1 MTLASAPSNR
11 RNVAVL
17 AFAQGLFQ
25 CIQSMSIATTP
36 LAGYGLLGEDK
47 ALATVPIFLMHFA
60 VMLTTWPAS
69 MLMAKV
75 GRRAGF
81 SLGAVFGMVSGGVS
95 FAGIWWQS
103 FPVLCAG
110 AFLAGMSGAFAWYY
124 RFAATDSAAP
134 AYRAKAISLVM
145 AGGVIA
151 GFLGPQT
158 AKWSVD
164 FFSPVMFAGVYMMVA
179 LYALGMLLLVQF
191 IRIPPLTK
199 AEQSEPGR
207 PMSEIIR
214 QPAYPVALA
223 SSMLGY
229 GVMTLVMSATPLAM
243 LACGY
248 NFSDSATVIQGHVIA
263 MFLPSFFTGHLIA
276 RYGVLPVIATGAL
289 LEIGCALVNFAGV
302 DFYNF
307 LIANIL
313 VGLGW
318 NFTYVGG
325 STLLT
330 TTYKPSERAKVQ
342 ASHDFCVYG
351 STALAAG
358 VSGAL
363 AVKAGWSAINAVA
376 IPVMLI
382 VMMAAL
388 RLWMRQRRAA
398 AAAVA

>member
-1 MTLASAPSNR
+1 MTIAPAPSNR

-47 ALATVPIFLMHFA
+47 SLATVPIFLMHFA

-95 FAGIWWQS
+95 FAG
-103 FPVLCAG
+103 
-110 AFLAGMSGAFAWYY
+110 
-124 RFAATDSAAP
+124 D
-134 AYRAKAISLVM
+134 LV
-145 AGGVIA
+145 AELSVAVRGGVSRGDVGGVRLVLPVCRDRFGGA
-151 GFLGPQT
+151 GLSCEGDLTGDGRRRDRGIPRASDGKMVGRSFL
-158 AKWSVD
+158 
-164 FFSPVMFAGVYMMVA
+164 PVMFAGVYMMVA
-179 LYALGMLLLVQF
+179 LYALGMFLLVQF

-207 PMSEIIR
+207 PMREIIQ

-243 LACGY
+243 MACGY

-276 RYGVLPVIATGAL
+276 RYGVLPIIATGAV

-351 STALAAG
+351 ATALAAG

-363 AVKAGWSAINAVA
+363 AVRAGWSAINVVA

-382 VMMAAL
+382 VMLAAL

-398 AAAVA
+398 AAAMA